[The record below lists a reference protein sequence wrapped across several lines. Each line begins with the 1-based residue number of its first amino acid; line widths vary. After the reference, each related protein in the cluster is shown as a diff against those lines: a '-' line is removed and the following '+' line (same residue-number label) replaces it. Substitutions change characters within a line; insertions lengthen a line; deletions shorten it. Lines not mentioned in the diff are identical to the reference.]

1 MRKIS
6 KEVRCTAC
14 NHSSREAVA
23 GQSGEKERAWTRLQG
38 SGLRGNCDQNILYKK
53 LFSIKK
59 KPSLRS
65 AWSVQNSLFME
76 LG

>member
-59 KPSLRS
+59 KKNP
-65 AWSVQNSLFME
+65 V
-76 LG
+76 

>member
-1 MRKIS
+1 M
-6 KEVRCTAC
+6 
-14 NHSSREAVA
+14 A

-59 KPSLRS
+59 KTQSEVSLVCTEIFVHGVRLRVLPLLRTH
-65 AWSVQNSLFME
+65 AQIL
-76 LG
+76 